1 MILLK
6 VMEEFNCRN
15 LIFSSSASIY
25 DSSSKKL
32 LDESTPL
39 KPANPYGQTKLAI
52 ENLLLNLTQKN
63 NNKWRIVSL
72 RYFNPIGA
80 HPSGLIGEC
89 PKGIPN
95 NIFPYLCQVASK
107 KIDKLKIFGNDWP
120 TKDGTGIRDFI
131 HIVDLAKAHIKALEY
146 IENSNEGILFL
157 NVGTSSGNTVLDLVK
172 TFEKV
177 NDCTIDYVFVE
188 RRKGDRSEIVAD
200 NKLIIE
206 TFGWVPKF
214 NLEDMC
220 KDGWSWHKKKSK
232 ILYSENL

>member
-1 MILLK
+1 MK
-6 VMEEFNCRN
+6 VN
-15 LIFSSSASIY
+15 L
-25 DSSSKKL
+25 
-32 LDESTPL
+32 
-39 KPANPYGQTKLAI
+39 
-52 ENLLLNLTQKN
+52 
-63 NNKWRIVSL
+63 
-72 RYFNPIGA
+72 
-80 HPSGLIGEC
+80 
-89 PKGIPN
+89 
-95 NIFPYLCQVASK
+95 
-107 KIDKLKIFGNDWP
+107 
-120 TKDGTGIRDFI
+120 GTG
-131 HIVDLAKAHIKALEY
+131 K
-146 IENSNEGILFL
+146 
-157 NVGTSSGNTVLDLVK
+157 GTSVLELVK